1 MLGKLLYSNGRIFV
15 LGSWGPAFNS
25 HLGRL
30 CIRTGKL
37 APYIRNSFSL
47 KNGLT
52 WLRNRVRAIGRFMQ
66 GACGMLVYLTDKY
79 KSLACILMGESNT
92 IVSAYIL

>member
-1 MLGKLLYSNGRIFV
+1 
-15 LGSWGPAFNS
+15 
-25 HLGRL
+25 
-30 CIRTGKL
+30 
-37 APYIRNSFSL
+37 
-47 KNGLT
+47 
-52 WLRNRVRAIGRFMQ
+52 MQ